1 MTEDLDHVTENR
13 ATEDHG
19 IEGQDR
25 EIEGQD
31 REIGD
36 QNREIGDQNRGIEDQ
51 NREIEDQNHERKE
64 KAKNPGIYSIA
75 DISKTAPCAVY
86 TLLMNTSYLS
96 HNTQVI
102 YAA

>member
-1 MTEDLDHVTENR
+1 MTENR

-36 QNREIGDQNRGIEDQ
+36 QNRGIEDQNRGIGDQNRG
-51 NREIEDQNHERKE
+51 IEDQNHERKE

-75 DISKTAPCAVY
+75 DIRYQQNGSLYSVHSF
-86 TLLMNTSYLS
+86 NEHYLS
-96 HNTQVI
+96 I
-102 YAA
+102 P